1 MTAFLK
7 TVFSGGRTGG
17 SETPLRFLR
26 QFHAKS
32 GLLVVILRSTRDNQF
47 LLCSGVFQW
56 FSKIQDWYGLI
67 WDFSWFSKKEK
78 SLLDICNNV
87 QKSNQHYNN
96 VHKIG
101 GVGRDTQKR
110 CFSLK
115 KIGRFLHLHF
125 QCGFQTR
132 NK

>member
-1 MTAFLK
+1 MSLDC
-7 TVFSGGRTGG
+7 FS
-17 SETPLRFLR
+17 TPYS
-26 QFHAKS
+26 AKI
-32 GLLVVILRSTRDNQF
+32 GLFMAYWRSTTDNQF
-47 LLCSGVFQW
+47 LLCSGVFLR

-78 SLLDICNNV
+78 SLFDICNNV

-96 VHKIG
+96 VHEIG

-115 KIGRFLHLHF
+115 K
-125 QCGFQTR
+125 
-132 NK
+132 